1 MSHLC
6 MYVCQLMLNIQKL
19 ILFTTMLNNKHAN
32 VRVRIIL
39 VVNNSGEKE
48 EDYVPG

>member
-1 MSHLC
+1 
-6 MYVCQLMLNIQKL
+6 
-19 ILFTTMLNNKHAN
+19 MLNNKHAN